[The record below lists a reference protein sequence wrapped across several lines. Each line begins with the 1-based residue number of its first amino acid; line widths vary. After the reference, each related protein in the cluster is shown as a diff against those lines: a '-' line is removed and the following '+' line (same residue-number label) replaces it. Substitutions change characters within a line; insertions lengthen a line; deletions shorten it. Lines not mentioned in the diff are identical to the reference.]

1 MYYKVKESN
10 KCKNNSEKFLKTFR
24 STTKQCNFLY
34 ETKTSKQI
42 ENRTPTRRGFNKVK
56 KVLPPPGFKQ
66 QNKNAML
73 WVQSLIRILL
83 NKKAKKCTSM

>member
-24 STTKQCNFLY
+24 STAKQWNFLY

-42 ENRTPTRRGFNKVK
+42 ENGTPHK
-56 KVLPPPGFKQ
+56 KR
-66 QNKNAML
+66 
-73 WVQSLIRILL
+73 VQ
-83 NKKAKKCTSM
+83 